1 MDLEKLVVKIEAD
14 LSDLKKGLDKANSQV
29 KKSSGGMSK
38 SFNDLGKSLDNIGRR
53 VLKFGT
59 LLGVA
64 FGGFQIAKVIGVGRQ
79 IEDLQVRLKSLFR
92 SADEGARA
100 FDVMVKFA
108 SRVPFTLE
116 QIQQASGSLAVVAKD
131 ADELAE
137 LLEITGNVAG
147 ATGLDF
153 RVTSEQIQRSFSSS
167 ISSAD
172 LFRERGVKAML
183 GFQAGAEV
191 SLTDTIKA
199 FKDKFGKGG
208 EFGGVTGDLANT
220 LTGTI
225 SMLQDKLFQFRKAVS
240 DEFMVVLKEQFKEL
254 NTSLEE
260 SEKVVT
266 ELGRTIGRKLA
277 EALRFVARN
286 LDEIITGL
294 KAFGAF
300 LLTTTGVALVGFIKS
315 SNKLAV
321 SLITIGTLLPIVTNA
336 IKSFKEESEKVS
348 KDADPD
354 SPLGIR
360 LQSFNKLI
368 DLYPILNILVGKLN
382 LEFKKVKKSVT
393 LTNDEISENLKRL
406 GIYNSIMKNLPKV
419 TKDVAEA
426 NDVLIISQSQIKD
439 MTEEVGKSFDDSG
452 KEISDAL
459 GRSIVAG
466 ESFRDAFN
474 NIFENLKIQI
484 VSTIA
489 QILIIEPLIRSL
501 KQALT
506 GLQGGDITLGSIG
519 KSITGSTIG
528 TALSGGL
535 GTFAG
540 TTTMSNVAGLNV
552 GSQLL
557 NAQGDVIGTQLAPTV
572 VDNVGSG
579 FLGAISSLLNFAN
592 GGFVAPNKPI
602 MVGERGAE
610 LLVPRTASNVVSN
623 SDLGGGITVNQSLN
637 FSTGIVPTVRAEIL
651 NMLPTIKQETINAV
665 AETRSR
671 GGSFARTFGA

>member
-1 MDLEKLVVKIEAD
+1 MDLDKLVVRIEAD
-14 LSDLKKGLDKANSQV
+14 LSDLKKGLDKANSQI

-38 SFNDLGKSLDNIGRR
+38 SFNDLGKSIDKIGRR
-53 VLKFGT
+53 VIKFGS

-79 IEDLQVRLKSLFR
+79 IEDLQVRLKALFG
-92 SADEGARA
+92 SAEEGARA

-191 SLTDTIKA
+191 SIAETVRA
-199 FKDKFGKGG
+199 FRDKFGKGG
-208 EFGGVTGDLANT
+208 EFGGVTADLANT

-225 SMLQDKLFQFRKAVS
+225 SMLQDKLLQFRKAVS

-294 KAFGAF
+294 KAFGF
-300 LLTTTGVALVGFIKS
+300 FLTTTAGVALVGFIKS
-315 SNKLAV
+315 SNALAIA
-321 SLITIGTLLPIVTNA
+321 LITIGTLIPIVNA
-336 IKSFKEESEKVS
+336 QIKDLKALAIDVA
-348 KDADPD
+348 KDTDPD
-354 SPLGIR
+354 SFLGI
-360 LQSFNKLI
+360 SMGTINSLI
-368 DLYPILNILVGKLN
+368 GALPPLEFLIGHVD
-382 LEFKKVKKSVT
+382 LEFKKVKKSVA
-393 LTNDEISENLKRL
+393 LTTKEISENLKLL

-419 TKDVAEA
+419 TKDVAEE
-426 NDVLIISQSQIKD
+426 NDVLIISQAKLKA
-439 MTEEVGKSFDDSG
+439 MTEEVGKSFDESG
-452 KEISDAL
+452 KDISDAL

-579 FLGAISSLLNFAN
+579 FLGSISSFLGFAN
-592 GGFVAPNKPI
+592 GGFVPPNKPV

-637 FSTGIVPTVRAEIL
+637 FSTGIVPTVRSEIM

>member
-1 MDLEKLVVKIEAD
+1 MDLEKLVVRIEAD

-29 KKSSGGMSK
+29 KKSSTGMSK
-38 SFNDLGKSLDNIGRR
+38 SFDSLGKSLDKIGRR
-53 VLKFGT
+53 VIKFGG

-64 FGGFQIAKVIGVGRQ
+64 FGGVQIAKVVGVGRQ

-191 SLTDTIKA
+191 SLTDTIRA
-199 FKDKFGKGG
+199 FKEKFGKGG
-208 EFGGVTGDLANT
+208 EFGGVTDDLANT
-220 LTGTI
+220 LTGTL
-225 SMLQDKLFQFRKAVS
+225 SMLQDKLFQFRKAIA
-240 DEFMVVLKEQFKEL
+240 DEFMVVLKEQFQDL
-254 NTSLEE
+254 NQSLED
-260 SEKVVT
+260 SSDKIT
-266 ELGRTIGRKLA
+266 EIGKDIGRTLGESLSAIAKNID
-277 EALRFVARN
+277 EVIFALKSF
-286 LDEIITGL
+286 GL
-294 KAFGAF
+294 F
-300 LLTTTGVALVGFIKS
+300 LLTTAGVALFNFVKALGKVQVIIIALIGLFEAFRFIINGINEQIELGKKHYQ
-315 SNKLAV
+315 KLAE
-321 SLITIGTLLPIVTNA
+321 SIG
-336 IKSFKEESEKVS
+336 
-348 KDADPD
+348 
-354 SPLGIR
+354 
-360 LQSFNKLI
+360 
-368 DLYPILNILVGKLN
+368 
-382 LEFKKVKKSVT
+382 
-393 LTNDEISENLKRL
+393 LTNKELAQSIETNKRYQIIL
-406 GIYNSIMKNLPKV
+406 GSIPKL
-419 TKDVAEA
+419 TKEVAKA
-426 NDVLIISQSQIKD
+426 NDVVIVSQSQLKD
-439 MTEEVGKSFDDSG
+439 ITEEVGKSFDDSG

-459 GRSIVAG
+459 ARSIVAG
-466 ESFRDAFN
+466 ESFGDAFK

-501 KQALT
+501 KEALT

-535 GTFAG
+535 GTLAG
-540 TTTMSNVAGLNV
+540 TTTMSSVAGLNV

-557 NAQGDVIGTQLAPTV
+557 NAKGQVIGTQLAPTV

-579 FLGAISSLLNFAN
+579 FLGAISSFLGAKD
-592 GGFVAPNKPI
+592 GGFVPPNKPV

-637 FSTGIVPTVRAEIL
+637 FSTGIVPTVRSEIM